1 MGGRGSG
8 SSLGGGASL
17 RNLKAQEKKLDAQ
30 IDKLKKSWQITHQK
44 ILRGICQADITM
56 YKEKDRRLRNSGE
69 RLPIK

>member
-30 IDKLKKSWQITHQK
+30 IDKLKKK
-44 ILRGICQADITM
+44 LAD
-56 YKEKDRRLRNSGE
+56 YASKN
-69 RLPIK
+69 PA